1 MSDRRYHVDGE
12 VVPAAEATV
21 HVEDRGF
28 RFGDGAVEGMRAYGG
43 EVFRWSAHAE
53 RLRAACED
61 LGMPGAVPEDLP
73 VRVAETLEANGLADA
88 AVRVH
93 VTRGAGVGHAGAPTP
108 PDDPEPTVVVA
119 AEPLPRGGRDGE
131 RAWDDPAVVGTV
143 RRRHIPDAA
152 VPGAERTHSALDR
165 VLARRELRQ
174 AANERY
180 QPDEALLREGDR
192 VVGGAASELFWV
204 EDGVL
209 RTPSAEGRAPLV
221 IRGTLLDIA
230 DGESFPVETG
240 RFGLE
245 AVRAADEAFL
255 ASARWEVR
263 PVESVDGIEAGAG
276 PITRLLG
283 RLYDSTVQRQCYDG

>member
-1 MSDRRYHVDGE
+1 VSERRYHVDGE

-28 RFGDGAVEGMRAYGG
+28 RFGDGAVERLRAYGG
-43 EVFRWSAHAE
+43 EVFRWSAHAD
-53 RLRAACED
+53 RLRAACEA
-61 LGMPGAVPEDLP
+61 LGIADAVPADLP
-73 VRVAETLEANGLADA
+73 LRVAEALEANGLVDA

-93 VTRGAGVGHAGAPTP
+93 VTRGSGVGHAGAPTP
-108 PDDPEPTVVVA
+108 PEEPEPTVVVA
-119 AEPLPRGGRDGE
+119 AEPLPRSGRDGE
-131 RAWDDPAVVGTV
+131 RAWEEPAVVGTV
-143 RRRHIPDAA
+143 RQRCIPEAA
-152 VPGAERTHSALDR
+152 VPGAERTHNALDR

-221 IRGTLLDIA
+221 VRETLLDLA
-230 DGESFPVETG
+230 EGESFPVETG
-240 RFGLE
+240 RFGLD

-263 PVESVDGIEAGAG
+263 PVASVDGIEAGAG

-283 RLYDSTVQRQCYDG
+283 RLYDSAVERRCY